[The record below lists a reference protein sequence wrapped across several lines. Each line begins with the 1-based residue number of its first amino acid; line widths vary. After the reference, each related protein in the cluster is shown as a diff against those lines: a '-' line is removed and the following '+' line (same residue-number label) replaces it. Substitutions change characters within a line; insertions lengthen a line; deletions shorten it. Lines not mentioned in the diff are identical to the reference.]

1 MCRLQATR
9 LWVGGGGFGVPR
21 QGFGA
26 ESIQL
31 PPANLTDE
39 VVLLEGTLL
48 QVVVLLWPVA
58 VVVDVLLM
66 TLDPGSA
73 QQVGPAA
80 KEHGA
85 ILGQAEQRASRVLT
99 VDHLVAE
106 HVHYGRGEI

>member
-21 QGFGA
+21 QQFGA
-26 ESIQL
+26 ESVQL

-39 VVLLEGTLL
+39 VVLLEGILL
-48 QVVVLLWPVA
+48 HIIVFFWPIA

-66 TLDPGSA
+66 TLNPGRA
-73 QQVGPAA
+73 QQGWPAA

-85 ILGQAEQRASRVLT
+85 LFGQTQQRASRVLA

-106 HVHYGRGEI
+106 HVDNSWGEV